1 MKPRS
6 GIVHDC
12 GRNVYEVNSSSQ
24 VLVMDIAL
32 LFNPQHPTLSGSYG
46 YAVMRLILGTGVL
59 QSSNRHMRISRGD
72 VVTTTTEASKALYVP
87 RNLDLL
93 IHERKDALF
102 RPAAIWC
109 WQFQNATVEIAARLH
124 EALLS
129 CPSFLGAMD
138 LNFSDAL
145 QLRAFRNSLPEV
157 YRVMGRRCWLFYH
170 MGEAWAVDM
179 ATKEIFEQYNF
190 IVETENMG
198 ARRTVF
204 DNYDS
209 AEHFHRV
216 SDFNS
221 VFARFEGLDGDS
233 VSDLALLLEEIHPKL
248 FDALASAARAVD
260 RAETEEDLA
269 QAALSGRRL
278 MEKIADYLYPPHHG
292 KRKGRDVGRD
302 KFKNRLWAYI
312 EDTLAE
318 TGLEDSSMLLRLG
331 KEADR
336 LVDLFNS
343 GLHSHPERGKV
354 ETAFRDLVI
363 WLTKAIQISPTHARK
378 AYLAYEDEIGRFM
391 RRIADSK
398 L

>member
-1 MKPRS
+1 
-6 GIVHDC
+6 
-12 GRNVYEVNSSSQ
+12 
-24 VLVMDIAL
+24 MDIAV
-32 LFNPQHPTLSGSYG
+32 LFNPQHPTLGGVYG

-59 QSSNRHMRISRGD
+59 QLSNRHMRISRGD
-72 VVTTTTEASKALYVP
+72 VVTTTTEGGKKLYVP

-102 RPAAIWC
+102 RPAAIWS
-109 WQFQNATVEIAARLH
+109 WRFQNATVEIAAELH
-124 EALLS
+124 EALLR
-129 CPSFLGAMD
+129 CPSYIGAMD
-138 LNFSDAL
+138 LDFSNAL
-145 QLRAFRNSLPEV
+145 QLRSFRNSLPEV

-170 MGEAWAVDM
+170 MGESWAVDT
-179 ATKEIFEQYNF
+179 ATKEIFEQYDF
-190 IVETENMG
+190 VVETEDLG

-209 AEHFHRV
+209 AEHFRRV

-221 VFARFEGLDGDS
+221 VFARFEGLDGDR

-248 FDALASAARAVD
+248 FDALASAARTIE
-260 RAETEEDLA
+260 RAETAEDLA

-278 MEKIADYLYPPHHG
+278 MEKTADYLYPPHEG

-302 KFKNRLWAYI
+302 KYKNRLWAYI

-318 TGLEDSSMLLRLG
+318 TGLGDSSMLARLG

-343 GLHSHPERGKV
+343 GLHHDPERGKV
-354 ETAFRDLVI
+354 EAAFRDLVI

-391 RRIADSK
+391 RKIADSK